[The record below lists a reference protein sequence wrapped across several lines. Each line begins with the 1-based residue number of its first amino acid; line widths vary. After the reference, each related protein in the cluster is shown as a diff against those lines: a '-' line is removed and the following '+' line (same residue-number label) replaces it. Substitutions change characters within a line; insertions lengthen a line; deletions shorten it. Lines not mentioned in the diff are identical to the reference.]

1 MPNSSKGSKETS
13 NTSKTPTSKAT
24 ANKSSRTNFINSN
37 ETPNPN
43 KNNHTKATNSNK
55 TSNANSTKP
64 TPHSNTS
71 TKDKD
76 SQATRILL
84 IIKALIN
91 GKDLKALSE
100 KDFDFRVSKRTFQ
113 RDIKMIK
120 DFFSENAALQGGA
133 CKVHSKVRHT

>member
-1 MPNSSKGSKETS
+1 MPNSNKNSKEAS

-24 ANKSSRTNFINSN
+24 ANKFSRTNFINS
-37 ETPNPN
+37 T
-43 KNNHTKATNSNK
+43 KNNPTKATNSSK
-55 TSNANSTKP
+55 SSKETSNTPA
-64 TPHSNTS
+64 PHSNTNTN

-100 KDFDFRVSKRTFQ
+100 KDFDFKVSKRTFQ

-120 DFFSENAALQGGA
+120 DFFSENAALQGGGGA
-133 CKVHSKVRHT
+133 CKVHSKVRYA

>member
-1 MPNSSKGSKETS
+1 MPNS
-13 NTSKTPTSKAT
+13 PA
-24 ANKSSRTNFINSN
+24 
-37 ETPNPN
+37 
-43 KNNHTKATNSNK
+43 
-55 TSNANSTKP
+55 
-64 TPHSNTS
+64 PHSNTS

-100 KDFDFRVSKRTFQ
+100 KDFDFKVSKRTFQ

-120 DFFSENAALQGGA
+120 DFFSENAALQGGGGGLQSPFKSSLRLA
-133 CKVHSKVRHT
+133 A

>member
-1 MPNSSKGSKETS
+1 MPSS
-13 NTSKTPTSKAT
+13 PA
-24 ANKSSRTNFINSN
+24 
-37 ETPNPN
+37 
-43 KNNHTKATNSNK
+43 
-55 TSNANSTKP
+55 
-64 TPHSNTS
+64 PHSNTS

-100 KDFDFRVSKRTFQ
+100 KDFDFKVSKRTFQ

-120 DFFSENAALQGGA
+120 DFFSENAALQWGGGLQSPFKSSPRLA
-133 CKVHSKVRHT
+133 A

>member
-1 MPNSSKGSKETS
+1 MPNSPAPHS
-13 NTSKTPTSKAT
+13 NTS
-24 ANKSSRTNFINSN
+24 
-37 ETPNPN
+37 
-43 KNNHTKATNSNK
+43 
-55 TSNANSTKP
+55 
-64 TPHSNTS
+64 TS

-120 DFFSENAALQGGA
+120 DFFSENAALQGGGGA
-133 CKVHSKVRHT
+133 CKVHSKVRYA